1 MERGKYGFEDPV
13 RRLLFTLAGTSGVRG
28 LQSAV
33 IGPRIFMGPRA
44 LNTLVGMGKT
54 ICRNNRVL
62 IITDKIVKPNAE
74 KVKEIFSNAG
84 YHVEMWDEVQPEPP
98 VENIFA
104 GVEAVKN
111 SDASLII
118 AIGGGSVIDATK
130 VIWLL
135 YERPDVDF
143 RKLSPVDS
151 LGLRKK
157 ALFAAIPTTAGT
169 GSEATSAAVIT
180 EGGHKMSLSHPEFV
194 PDFAIL
200 DPNFTVSLPPNLTL
214 WTGVDALAHAVG
226 AYLSGW
232 ANEYTDAY
240 ALQAIKLIFKF
251 LPRVVADG
259 RDLEARQKMLIAAN
273 LAGLAFSNA
282 APGIDHALGH
292 TLGKKFGLHHGLC
305 VGAFL
310 PYVFEFYAKHLTKT
324 DELAKA
330 LGFGKGEEFLNSLV
344 EFYKKLGFSFKFS
357 DYPQVSEEAFKQAL
371 PELVSW
377 ALIDPV
383 SILSP
388 IPVTPKDYEE
398 IFVAS
403 LYGTLKGGVR

>member
-1 MERGKYGFEDPV
+1 M

>member
-1 MERGKYGFEDPV
+1 MEREKYGFEDPV

-251 LPRVVADG
+251 LPRAVADG

-310 PYVFEFYAKHLTKT
+310 PYVFEFYARHLTKT

-403 LYGTLKGGVR
+403 FYGTLKGGVR

>member
-33 IGPRIFMGPRA
+33 IGPRILMGPRA

-118 AIGGGSVIDATK
+118 AIGGGSVIDAAK

-240 ALQAIKLIFKF
+240 AFQAIKLIFKF
-251 LPRVVADG
+251 LPRAVADG
-259 RDLEARQKMLIAAN
+259 RDLESRQKMLIAAN

-310 PYVFEFYAKHLTKT
+310 PYVFEFYARHLTKT

-344 EFYKKLGFSFKFS
+344 EFYKKLGFTFKFS
-357 DYPQVSEEAFKQAL
+357 DYLQVSEEAFKQAL

-403 LYGTLKGGVR
+403 FYGTLKGGVR